1 MARIV
6 KSIATL
12 VVLVVTLGVWSPA
25 GAQSITGSF
34 SGVVTDERQ
43 AVIPNATVTAR
54 NTETN
59 ITRTVQTD
67 DEGRYRLQNLPV
79 GAYEIT
85 VEAGGFAKYVRTGL
99 TLALNQNAVV
109 DVPLKPTGFT
119 EVVTVT
125 ENASL
130 LNTSNAEVGVR
141 FDSRRIAELP
151 LTTNRNVY
159 NIALSAAGVSQL
171 GFGQSNFSG
180 GGVGSTSGVSYSANG
195 GRVRSN
201 NFLVDGQDN
210 NDTNLGG
217 AQQPLNNPD
226 LIQEVRLITNQFN
239 AEYGRNPSSV
249 FNAITKA
256 GTNEYHGSLFW
267 FHNDNK
273 LNALSNL
280 DKAAGRTRAPF
291 RIENQFGGTFG
302 GPVVLPRFGQG
313 GPATYRGTDRTFFFF
328 SGQRWFD
335 RQLGS
340 GSTIRGVPTEAG
352 RQILQSAVGSRA
364 QVAALLR
371 FLPAAQ
377 GVCSPACN
385 PATFTANGQTFSVPL
400 GTLTGSTAGAYDDWQ
415 WSGRIDH
422 KLSENNQLSGRY
434 LFQDGLQSGAGQATP
449 PGNTQNTDQRTQ
461 SLNITLNSVI
471 SPRLVNELRLGYA
484 RFAQVTNAQD
494 PTSQEIP
501 AIEIFELGLNE
512 FNSGV
517 RRTGIG
523 LAANLPQFSFRNG
536 YQIQDNLA
544 FTTGGHS
551 MKYGV
556 DIFRRQ
562 LKSFFFPISRGRL
575 AYTTLDRFVNDIAN
589 VATINRP
596 LAGGVDVFYYQWH
609 DFFAYAQD
617 EWKVTPSF
625 TLSFG
630 LRYETP
636 GQPISDLVDVNTR
649 IVAAAGG
656 NQGFA
661 FTPVPKRDKDNWQ
674 PRFGFN
680 WNPKTDGGGV
690 LGFLTGGDKLVLR
703 GGYARAHDYSFTN
716 IASNIQSAFPFV
728 ASVALPTTPQTVGD
742 AGVSNAFVRVPQIQ
756 GATGLNPN
764 TLQRTVVASDFRS
777 PVYDSFSLEVQREL
791 SNNVVMRVGYVATK
805 GNALFQTVDGNP
817 RDPNRPGCNQ
827 TPPGVTPIDTCRI
840 DPTRTFFRLRANVG
854 QSIYHSMQASLDK
867 RLSRGFSAGL
877 HYTWSMFI
885 DTASEIFNASNGE
898 VAVAQNPFNLR
909 ADRARS
915 SYDRPHRLSGN
926 IVYELP
932 FLQEQ
937 KGFVGKLFG
946 GWQANAFFTF
956 QSGAPFTPLNGEDPG
971 RVLEG
976 IDNFVGSAIRPN
988 IYTNLDV
995 SRMSIEELF
1004 VIDQQLRAQART
1016 QAQQIFAGLTNPQ
1029 VGALPGTLP
1038 NTLFTVSQGRIV
1050 RNANGTLGVVVDFR
1064 GLPNAAAR
1072 IGNAGRN
1079 ILRADGIGNVDFGLL
1094 KNVRLNERHNFQI
1107 RADFYNLTNTRN
1119 FGIPTSAV
1127 NSAAFLNQWGT
1138 DGGNRR
1144 IIVGLRYAF

>member
-1 MARIV
+1 MARTG
-6 KSIATL
+6 KFIATL
-12 VVLVVTLGVWSPA
+12 VALVALVVTLGAWSPA
-25 GAQSITGSF
+25 RAQSVTGSF
-34 SGVVTDERQ
+34 SGTVTDERQ

-67 DEGRYRLQNLPV
+67 SEGRYVLQNLPV

-85 VEAGGFAKYVRTGL
+85 VEAGGFAKYLRTGL

-109 DVPLKPTGFT
+109 DVSMKPVGFT

-141 FDSRRIAELP
+141 FDARRIAELP

-180 GGVGSTSGVSYSANG
+180 GGPGSTSGVSYSANG

-201 NFLVDGQDN
+201 NFMVDGQDN

-249 FNAITKA
+249 FNAITKS
-256 GTNEYHGSLFW
+256 GTNDYHGSLFW

-273 LNALSNL
+273 LNARSNL

-313 GPATYRGTDRTFFFF
+313 GPATYRGRDRTFFFV

-352 RQILQSAVGSRA
+352 RQILQTAVGNRA

-377 GVCSPACN
+377 GVCSPACA
-385 PATFTANGQTFSVPL
+385 PATFTANGQSFSVPL

-422 KLSENNQLSGRY
+422 KLTENNQLSGRY

-461 SLNITLNSVI
+461 SLNITLNSVLT
-471 SPRLVNELRLGYA
+471 PRLVNELRLGYS

-501 AIEIFELGLNE
+501 AIEIFELGLQE
-512 FNSGV
+512 FNSGA

-544 FTTGGHS
+544 YTTGGHS

-575 AYTTLDRFVNDIAN
+575 AYTTLDRFVNDVAN

-636 GQPISDLVDVNTR
+636 GQPISDLVDVNKN

-661 FTPVPKRDKDNWQ
+661 FAPVPGRDKDNWQ

-680 WNPKTDGGGV
+680 WNPKTDGGG
-690 LGFLTGGDKLVLR
+690 LFGFLTGGDKLVLR

-728 ASVALPTTPQTVGD
+728 ASVALPTSPQPGAD
-742 AGVSNAFVRVPQIQ
+742 AGVSNAFVRLPQVQ

-764 TLQRTVVASDFRS
+764 TLQRTVVAEDFRS

-791 SNNVVMRVGYVATK
+791 TNNVVMRVGYVATK

-827 TPPGVTPIDTCRI
+827 VTTPVLDTCRI

-898 VAVAQNPFNLR
+898 IAVAQNSFNLR
-909 ADRARS
+909 ADRGRS

-932 FLQEQ
+932 WLQEQ
-937 KGFVGKLFG
+937 QGFAGKLLG

-956 QSGAPFTPLNGEDPG
+956 QSGAPFTPLNGADPG
-971 RVLEG
+971 RALEG

-988 IYTNLDV
+988 LLPGADV
-995 SRMSIEELF
+995 SSKNVEELF
-1004 VIDQQLRAQART
+1004 RA
-1016 QAQQIFAGLTNPQ
+1016 
-1029 VGALPGTLP
+1029 V
-1038 NTLFTVSQGRIV
+1038 
-1050 RNANGTLGVVVDFR
+1050 
-1064 GLPNAAAR
+1064 AAAR
-1072 IGNAGRN
+1072 AAGQPAGAPFFSQITAAQRYGTAGRN

-1094 KNVRLNERHNFQI
+1094 KNLRVAEGHNFQI

-1119 FGIPTSAV
+1119 FGIPNSTITSP
-1127 NSAAFLNQWGT
+1127 AFLNQWGT